1 MSYNY
6 DKYTRSQPPALPDSE
21 KEYLQNELRKLEKVL
36 QAVYDAI
43 KDIDKRLT
51 AGNL

>member
-1 MSYNY
+1 MAYNY
-6 DKYTRSQPPALPDSE
+6 DKYIRSQPPVLPDSQ

-36 QAVYDAI
+36 QSVYDAI

-51 AGNL
+51 ALEP

>member
-1 MSYNY
+1 MAYNY
-6 DKYTRSQPPALPDSE
+6 DKYTRSQPPVLPDSQ

-36 QAVYDAI
+36 QSVYDAI

-51 AGNL
+51 TGGL

>member
-1 MSYNY
+1 MAYNY

-51 AGNL
+51 TGGL

>member
-1 MSYNY
+1 MAYNY
-6 DKYTRSQPPALPDSE
+6 DKYTRSTPPVLPDSQ

-51 AGNL
+51 TGHL